1 MSNSSGLSSLVHAR
15 RICGVVAAAVLG
27 VGGLLAILPSAHAAL
42 GGSPMA
48 TPDGASAVSSTSA
61 AAAMRSAVPSGAMS
75 AMGAMGA
82 SAPTASFT
90 VRQTTLATGTVV
102 REYLSPAGVV
112 FGVAWRGPAM
122 PALSEIFGSTYFQ
135 QYVAGAKAARAARGA
150 ARGPAV
156 VEQNGLVVHSGGH
169 MGAFAG
175 SAWLP
180 QALPAGVSGADIQ

>member
-1 MSNSSGLSSLVHAR
+1 MSNSSELSSLVHAR

-75 AMGAMGA
+75 AMGA
-82 SAPTASFT
+82 SVPTASFT